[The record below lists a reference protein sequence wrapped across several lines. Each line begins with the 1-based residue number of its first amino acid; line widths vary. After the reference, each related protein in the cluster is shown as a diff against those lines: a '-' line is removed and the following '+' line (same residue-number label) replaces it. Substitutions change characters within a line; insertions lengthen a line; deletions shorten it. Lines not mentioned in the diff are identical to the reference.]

1 VKVRGMVVEEVV
13 AQYGIAGGALVL
25 MYLMYKAN
33 LEAMGKLSDALDR
46 LNESFRDLKEEIR
59 VMKEE
64 IIRRD
69 G

>member
-1 VKVRGMVVEEVV
+1 MVVEEVV

-25 MYLMYKAN
+25 MFLMFKAN
-33 LEAMGKLSDALDR
+33 LEVITQLREAIEK

-59 VMKEE
+59 VMREE
-64 IIRRD
+64 IRGRD